1 MSWEIFKNNILNVA
15 NNPDQIQSIE
25 QVAELYAREYDS
37 AIKRGKDTVHGVT
50 LQKGN
55 VEAMKQLFVVALQ
68 KGLTSTQPY
77 DLVGEMGKGVLAYW
91 TGGTMNNVPI
101 PLIPAVG
108 AVVNIAVIS
117 NSISNAGKWQP
128 PQSFGGAPN
137 FEMSEEERQGAKEDL
152 ESAKQELKAIED
164 DPEIPEDIK
173 EAAKDQ
179 ISYQETRLATNENY
193 SVDDDDVRTP
203 PISTEIPLIG
213 GGTNA
218 IQVASANPPSTTNQD
233 AGTSSAAGPTPNVTE
248 SDIGKRIVAFA
259 TADIGKVESPL
270 PPGKPENWGPYVSF
284 ILSKVGH
291 KAPAF
296 WCAAAVSHWWRQAG
310 AKSPNSAGCD
320 QWMIWAKKNGL
331 WSTTP
336 AIGAAILY
344 GSPSDAHH
352 IGIVESVDGNI
363 VKTIEGNTSGGGFSR
378 NGVGVFKKK
387 TTRAKALGYVLP
399 VKK

>member
-15 NNPDQIQSIE
+15 NNPDQIRSIE
-25 QVAELYAREYDS
+25 QVAELYAREYDA
-37 AIKRGKDTVHGVT
+37 AIKRGKDTVHGVP

-68 KGLTSTQPY
+68 KGLTSKQPY

-91 TGGTMNNVPI
+91 TSGTMYNTPI
-101 PLIPAVG
+101 PIIPAVG
-108 AVVNIAVIS
+108 AVVNVAVIS
-117 NSISNAGKWQP
+117 NSISNPGQWQP
-128 PQSFGGAPN
+128 PQSLGGQPN
-137 FEMSEEERQGAKEDL
+137 FEMSEEQKQGAKEDL
-152 ESAKQELKAIED
+152 ESAKQELAAIEN
-164 DPEIPEDIK
+164 DPEVSEDIK
-173 EAAKDQ
+173 EAAKEQ

-193 SVDDDDVRTP
+193 SVDDEDVRTP
-203 PISTEIPLIG
+203 PIRTEIPLDG
-213 GGTNA
+213 GVTNP
-218 IQVASANPPSTTNQD
+218 IQVTTNTPSRPADEPQ
-233 AGTSSAAGPTPNVTE
+233 GPPPNVAE
-248 SDIGKRIVAFA
+248 SDIGKRIVAYA
-259 TADIGKVESPL
+259 NMDVGKLENPL
-270 PPGKPENWGPYVSF
+270 PPGKPENWGPYVSSV
-284 ILSKVGH
+284 LAGVGH

-296 WCAAAVSHWWRQAG
+296 WCAAAVSSWFKSAG

-320 QWMIWAKKNGL
+320 QWVSWAKKNGL

-344 GSPSDAHH
+344 GTPADAHH

-387 TTRAKALGYVLP
+387 TTTAKALGYVLP

>member
-1 MSWEIFKNNILNVA
+1 MSWEIFKNNILSVA

-25 QVAELYAREYDS
+25 QVADLYAREYDA
-37 AIKRGKDTVHGVT
+37 AIRRGKDTVHGVT

-68 KGLTSTQPY
+68 KGLSSTQPY
-77 DLVGEMGKGVLAYW
+77 DLVGEMGKGVIAYW
-91 TGGTMNNVPI
+91 TGATMNSLPI

-108 AVVNIAVIS
+108 AVANVAVIT
-117 NSISNAGKWQP
+117 NSISNPGEWQQ
-128 PQSFGGAPN
+128 PQSSGGAPN
-137 FEMSEEERQGAKEDL
+137 FQMTEEERQGAAEDL
-152 ESAKQELKAIED
+152 ESAKKELQAIEN

-193 SVDDDDVRTP
+193 SVDDDEIQP
-203 PISTEIPLIG
+203 PLKRKIALQGGVTNPIEIA
-213 GGTNA
+213 T
-218 IQVASANPPSTTNQD
+218 ANPPSTTNQD
-233 AGTSSAAGPTPNVTE
+233 AGTSSDAGPAPNVTE
-248 SDIGKRIVAFA
+248 TDIGKRIVAFA

-284 ILSKVGH
+284 VLSKVGH
-291 KAPAF
+291 NKPAF

-320 QWMIWAKKNGL
+320 QWMSWAKKNGL

-363 VKTIEGNTSGGGFSR
+363 VRTIEGNTSGGGFSR